1 MTSSN
6 EQEEE
11 FPGDDLEI
19 LSSLRSRDS
28 RRNRIRNLK
37 RFDLDDNS
45 DDEDSDNMLSG
56 ASNYTIALKQQS
68 LAEMEQEEEMELCKA
83 IKDINIE
90 YKMQSKHE
98 HSSSGSDF
106 DDSSEEENE
115 DNIAN
120 TEFDLSPMDIK
131 GKKNI
136 MNKKNSNGSENSFH
150 SSNTLSTFSNTYL
163 QEDKESFIS
172 QNLIVYDELVKL
184 IVIGNKSVGKSL
196 FIKKLSNEEMN
207 GPTMT
212 LEINKTIVNVNN
224 KKVKLEFFDT
234 NTQIINSSII
244 KTYYKI
250 SQGYIAIIDSYQSVD
265 NLLWLKKQIEEI
277 HSAKTYHQ
285 KIFLIVNEYTDNTKK
300 ENKEQIKDFIEELTQ
315 KYIVQVKK
323 CDLAKK
329 DFISDE
335 DFMMYIKD
343 ILYTKK
349 CMAFC
354 ANRNSSQTPMNN
366 STTNNDNIRRG
377 SDNTIF
383 TYANALRASPQSNV
397 IKKGTLYLSP
407 KEKKTYKKILI

>member
-6 EQEEE
+6 DQEEE

-37 RFDLDDNS
+37 RFDLEDNS

-56 ASNYTIALKQQS
+56 ASNYTISLKQQS

-83 IKDINIE
+83 IRDINIE

-98 HSSSGSDF
+98 RSSSGSDF
-106 DDSSEEENE
+106 DNSSEEENE

-120 TEFDLSPMDIK
+120 TEFDLSPMYNK
-131 GKKNI
+131 GKKGNVTE
-136 MNKKNSNGSENSFH
+136 KNSNGSENSFH

-163 QEDKESFIS
+163 QEDKEIFIS
-172 QNLIVYDELVKL
+172 QNLIVYDELLKL
-184 IVIGNKSVGKSL
+184 IVIGNKSVGKST
-196 FIKKLSNEEMN
+196 FIKKLINEESN
-207 GPTMT
+207 GPTMA

-250 SQGYIAIIDSYQSVD
+250 SQGYIAIIDSYQNVD

-277 HSAKTYHQ
+277 HSAKTFHA
-285 KIFLIVNEYTDNTKK
+285 KLFLIVNEYTDTTKK
-300 ENKEQIKDFIEELTQ
+300 SNKEQIKDFIDELTQ

-323 CDLAKK
+323 CDLSKT

-335 DFMMYIKD
+335 DFMIYIKD

-354 ANRNSSQTPMNN
+354 ANRNSSQLPMNN
-366 STTNNDNIRRG
+366 NSTSDNIRRG

-383 TYANALRASPQSNV
+383 TYANALRTSPQGNR
-397 IKKGTLYLSP
+397 IKNGTLYLSP
-407 KEKKTYKKILI
+407 KEKKNYKKILI